1 VVLISSLPFVIVHQP
16 IPTSYKMKG
25 MLSTLL
31 LLVISTS
38 LRTTL
43 AYRIKGSVDEHKPFV
58 PYEKGFTQNTQD
70 PASTQNKTRV
80 NHGYTSSML
89 LGEQVGSNRLFSC
102 PSMVGPVDEQYFC
115 SSPDHGYCDRR
126 SGTCFCNEGYAGEAC
141 QDCAPTHIEV
151 GGLCYPKR
159 LCPNDC
165 SFAGECNYLTGVCDC
180 SDHRMG
186 DDCSV
191 SKCTRFHQLC
201 TTCTDEVCLECTDGW
216 SVNTNSE
223 DGAQCEPCWRFDPR
237 CRDCNVNE
245 CTSCVDL
252 LLLSIHRSGRR
263 PQDPPLPIDERTRE
277 LSVTFPF
284 GSQQADAFYDA
295 EHYQLVD
302 PSLMPLNE
310 SAVECNQGLNFDD
323 SVTCLPYNLTSHIMC
338 GNHGT
343 ITFDSP
349 EYAIREDEQHIRLT
363 LRRTGGGVGEV
374 SVSYSIYPITASYED
389 VTSTAFYTGNQ
400 TVVFRHGQIRA
411 SFLVTINDDRMKEDD
426 ETFSV
431 HLSTPTGGARLGTQS
446 RTIVTIIDDDEDR
459 TCSNKTTIL
468 GHNNNNHLGSVEAGT
483 HLQFSLSAKTCG
495 DEDQTIGG
503 DTFRLEAHRI
513 EANNVPLG
521 FDTSVTIGSCD
532 DLDNGTYEYQVNAT
546 SSGNYELDVHQ
557 LIPGGLKGYYYTD
570 NYLSDE
576 RLDIVRVDSVV
587 NHTWA
592 MGAVTT
598 FGRDFVSVRW
608 EGYVMPSFSETY
620 TFWLDIDDHVRLWV
634 DGTLLID
641 SWAFSSASSV
651 SNLLHAEHDLMA
663 LHAHEVIMEYR
674 EISGNAT
681 ARLLW
686 SSASNPLTAIP
697 SSSLYYK
704 VCLSDAS
711 LYLLRF
717 VRLSYHHL

>member
-1 VVLISSLPFVIVHQP
+1 
-16 IPTSYKMKG
+16 
-25 MLSTLL
+25 
-31 LLVISTS
+31 
-38 LRTTL
+38 
-43 AYRIKGSVDEHKPFV
+43 
-58 PYEKGFTQNTQD
+58 
-70 PASTQNKTRV
+70 
-80 NHGYTSSML
+80 
-89 LGEQVGSNRLFSC
+89 
-102 PSMVGPVDEQYFC
+102 
-115 SSPDHGYCDRR
+115 
-126 SGTCFCNEGYAGEAC
+126 
-141 QDCAPTHIEV
+141 
-151 GGLCYPKR
+151 
-159 LCPNDC
+159 
-165 SFAGECNYLTGVCDC
+165 
-180 SDHRMG
+180 
-186 DDCSV
+186 
-191 SKCTRFHQLC
+191 
-201 TTCTDEVCLECTDGW
+201 
-216 SVNTNSE
+216 
-223 DGAQCEPCWRFDPR
+223 
-237 CRDCNVNE
+237 
-245 CTSCVDL
+245 
-252 LLLSIHRSGRR
+252 
-263 PQDPPLPIDERTRE
+263 LPIDERTRE